1 MNHKSSSPLIMLIA
15 GEVSGDIHG
24 ARLVSELSKKDK
36 SIRFIGVGGDHM
48 LQNGVHLYHDIS
60 ELAVLGLVEVL
71 INYPRIRSIF
81 YDVLSIISKQ
91 KPDVVV
97 LIDYPGFN
105 IRLAKQIKKLGIPV
119 IYYISPQVWA
129 WATFRKDKIAKRVDK
144 MLVFFEFEKDF
155 YRDTGLDVEFVGHP
169 LVDQFNITIAK
180 DDFYKQNNISL
191 TKKKIALLSGSRKNE
206 ILKILPVMIK
216 SAFRINRLEK
226 NVEFILPI
234 GSSLSKEIRD
244 LITHL
249 LREYKVYDCENIKV
263 INAQVHE
270 TMAYSDLALVASG
283 TATLETACFE
293 TPMII
298 VYKVNFITAF
308 LARMLIKIPYI
319 GLVNVVA
326 GEKIVP
332 EFLQNDAKPDKIA
345 ETAVRY
351 ITDETYLAE
360 KKLVLRSVHKK
371 LGQPGAVSRA
381 AQVIVDFLKRGK
393 K

>member
-1 MNHKSSSPLIMLIA
+1 MTSKTSSPLIMMVA
-15 GEVSGDIHG
+15 GEVSGDVHG
-24 ARLVSELSKKDK
+24 ARLVSEISKKDK
-36 SIRFIGVGGDHM
+36 TVRFIGVGGEHM
-48 LQNGVHLYHDIS
+48 RQEGVHLYHDIS

-71 INYPRIRSIF
+71 INYPRIRSVF
-81 YDVLSIISKQ
+81 YDVLNVIRER
-91 KPDVVV
+91 KPDAVV

-129 WATFRKDKIAKRVDK
+129 WATFRKNKIAKRVDK

-155 YRDTGLDVEFVGHP
+155 YADTGLDVEFVGHP
-169 LVDQFNITIAK
+169 LVDHFNITVTK
-180 DDFYKQNNISL
+180 EDFYRANKLSL
-191 TKKKIALLSGSRKNE
+191 NKKKIAILSGSRKNE

-216 SAFRINRLEK
+216 SAYKVGTLRDD
-226 NVEFILPI
+226 VEFILPI
-234 GSSLSKEIRD
+234 GSSLSQQIRD
-244 LITHL
+244 LISSL
-249 LREYKVYDCENIKV
+249 LREYKVYDNDNIKV
-263 INAQVHE
+263 IDGQVHE

-298 VYKVNFITAF
+298 VYKVNFITAL

-326 GEKIVP
+326 GDKIVP

-345 ETAVRY
+345 ETAVKY
-351 ITDETYLAE
+351 ISDDNYLAQ
-360 KKLVLRSVHKK
+360 KKLVLRNVHKK
-371 LGQPGAVSRA
+371 LGQPGAVVRV
-381 AQVIVDFLKRGK
+381 AQIVLDFLKRRK

>member
-1 MNHKSSSPLIMLIA
+1 MNTKSLSPLIMLVA

-24 ARLVSELSKKDK
+24 ARLVSELTKKDK
-36 SIRFIGVGGDHM
+36 SMRFIGVGGEHM
-48 LQNGVHLYHDIS
+48 REHGVHLYHDIS

-71 INYPRIRSIF
+71 INYPRIRSVF
-81 YDVLSIISKQ
+81 YDVLSIIRKKQ
-91 KPDVVV
+91 PDVVV

-129 WATFRKDKIAKRVDK
+129 WAAFRKDKIAKRVDK

-155 YRDTGLDVEFVGHP
+155 YRSTGLDVEFVGHP
-169 LVDQFNITIAK
+169 LVDHFNITITK
-180 DDFYKQNNISL
+180 DDFCSQNNLSP
-191 TKKKIALLSGSRKNE
+191 TKKKIAILSGSRKNE

-216 SAFRINRLEK
+216 SAFAITRQEK

-234 GSSLSKEIRD
+234 GVSLSEEIRN
-244 LITHL
+244 LIAEL
-249 LREYKVYDCENIKV
+249 LRKYKVYDCGYISV
-263 INAQVHE
+263 IDGQVHE

-298 VYKVNFITAF
+298 VYKVNFITAL

-326 GEKIVP
+326 GEKIMP
-332 EFLQNDAKPDKIA
+332 EFLQDDAKPDKIA

-351 ITDETYLAE
+351 ISDDKYLAE
-360 KKLVLRSVHKK
+360 KKRILRDVHKK
-371 LGQPGAVSRA
+371 LGQPGAVGRA
-381 AQVIVDFLKRGK
+381 AQSIVDFLKRRK